1 MIGTSNSERRGHRSF
16 IHALL
21 AVLSVGSL
29 AADSI
34 SLNGDARLSGT
45 VRSISQEGVVEL
57 VSPMAAE
64 PVLLKGEAV
73 RKVTFSDAAKI
84 GKIPGSRV
92 ELVNGDVFPVEIE
105 SLDDKELL
113 AVSPVAGKLR
123 IPRPVLKSLML
134 GIHPNRVI
142 YSGPKSEGDMKAEG
156 RNAENWSFDEGVLS
170 IEGQG
175 RVSKKL
181 EVGEQ
186 FIARFT
192 IGWTNHP
199 AVQFYFADPLSP
211 EHQVA
216 DRYYFQFT
224 SSGIEIKRESTKGRR
239 FTSIVTLNRRPDQYP
254 GRQLKVE
261 IRLDRASSMLY
272 LFLNDEPEGRFKDP
286 IPEPPVGDGIAFMSN
301 GGNESEL
308 RISDV
313 ELLEWDHNGDRH
325 RTEDRGDPKTDSL
338 IEKRGDRFGGE
349 LISIQPGK
357 DGPLFLFKSD
367 FQDAPIEMP
376 EAEVST
382 VFFKQ
387 TEPVA
392 KPEFHPFALRLRGDG
407 LLRVSTCSFPGEK
420 IEALHPLLGPLTFS
434 RDGVTALERMAEK
447 GGTP

>member
-1 MIGTSNSERRGHRSF
+1 MIGMSSSKRQGMAH
-16 IHALL
+16 LL
-21 AVLSVGSL
+21 LTALSVGSL

-34 SLNGDARLSGT
+34 TLNGDARLSGT
-45 VRSISQEGVVEL
+45 VRSITEEGVVEL

-64 PVLLKGEAV
+64 PVLLRGEAV
-73 RKVTFSDAAKI
+73 RKVTFSDAPKT
-84 GKIPGSRV
+84 GKVPSSRV
-92 ELVNGDVFPVEIE
+92 ELANGDIFPVEIE
-105 SLDDKELL
+105 SLDDKELV
-113 AVSPVAGKLR
+113 ADSPVAGKLR

-142 YSGPKSEGDMKAEG
+142 YSGPKSEGDLKAEG
-156 RNAENWSFDEGVLS
+156 RNAENWSYDEGVMS

-175 RVSKKL
+175 RLSKKL

-192 IGWTNHP
+192 VGWTNHP
-199 AVQFYFADPLSP
+199 AFQFYFADPLLP

-261 IRLDRASSMLY
+261 IRLDRESSLLY

-286 IPEPPVGDGIAFMSN
+286 VPEPPVGDGIAFMSN

-308 RISDV
+308 RISEI
-313 ELLEWDHNGDRH
+313 ELLEWDHKGDRH
-325 RTEDRGDPKTDSL
+325 RTEDRGDPKTDAL
-338 IEKRGDRFGGE
+338 IEKRGERFGGE
-349 LISIQPGK
+349 LISIQAGK
-357 DGPLFLFKSD
+357 DGPLFRFKSD
-367 FQDAPIEMP
+367 FQEAPIEMP
-376 EAEVST
+376 ESEVST
-382 VFFKQ
+382 IFFKK
-387 TEPVA
+387 TETAPQAGV
-392 KPEFHPFALRLRGDG
+392 HPFALRLRGDG
-407 LLRVSTCSFPGEK
+407 LLRVSTCSFPGER
-420 IEALHPLLGPLTFS
+420 IEALHPLLGPMTFL
-434 RDGVTALERMAEK
+434 REGVTALERVQEK